1 MFATVI
7 SQNVTG
13 TDNEG
18 LQLKAIVGLQQLVE
32 KNFFVDVCV
41 EQADLAKVSI
51 LPIGQIFCVA
61 KDVTSPAN
69 SL

>member
-18 LQLKAIVGLQQLVE
+18 LQLKAIVGLQQLVD
-32 KNFFVDVCV
+32 FCFV
-41 EQADLAKVSI
+41 L
-51 LPIGQIFCVA
+51 
-61 KDVTSPAN
+61 
-69 SL
+69 

>member
-32 KNFFVDVCV
+32 KFF
-41 EQADLAKVSI
+41 L
-51 LPIGQIFCVA
+51 
-61 KDVTSPAN
+61 
-69 SL
+69 